1 MIETVFSF
9 SCCVLLCVTVLQYI
23 LISSV
28 QTIQVYY
35 YFHLLEELFPMACSS
50 TSERSGRR
58 EASCTATVL
67 RAFYVVLRILFALLW
82 YWASFFLREKRKFL
96 VYFIFVE
103 HIAYLSEGKG
113 RWEINYKKYLSG
125 STSCDFHK
133 IAFFFF

>member
-1 MIETVFSF
+1 M
-9 SCCVLLCVTVLQYI
+9 
-23 LISSV
+23 
-28 QTIQVYY
+28 YY

-133 IAFFFF
+133 IAFFFSKFLKLLTHILTSHVIDSLYGHRKFLSIIF

>member
-1 MIETVFSF
+1 
-9 SCCVLLCVTVLQYI
+9 
-23 LISSV
+23 
-28 QTIQVYY
+28 
-35 YFHLLEELFPMACSS
+35 MACSS
-50 TSERSGRR
+50 TLERSGCR
-58 EASCTATVL
+58 EASCTATIL

-96 VYFIFVE
+96 VYFIFVG

-133 IAFFFF
+133 IAFFFSKFVTLLTHILTSRVIDSLYGHRKFLSIIF